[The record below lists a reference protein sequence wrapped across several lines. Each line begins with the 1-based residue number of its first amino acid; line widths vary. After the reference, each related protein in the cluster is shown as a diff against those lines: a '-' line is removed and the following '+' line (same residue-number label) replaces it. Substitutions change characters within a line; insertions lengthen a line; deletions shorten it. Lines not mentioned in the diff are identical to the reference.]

1 MAERDPHRIEAQIQA
16 QIHAAREQIEAA
28 NERANA
34 RAGRNLPVA
43 IALGV
48 VLGVLLLASLL
59 LFKWLYVILC
69 SVLVAFTLYE
79 LASAL
84 RFAGRDVPRI
94 PLVVLG
100 VGLQVATWFWG
111 AAGLWYGTLLA
122 ILAVALYRVVEVAVA
137 PSTRTGARAV
147 ATDVAAGA
155 FCIAYCGVLGAFSV
169 LLTSQ
174 PGGEWWTLGFL
185 VLAVVN
191 DTGALAA
198 GVLLGRRKLAP
209 RISPGKTWE
218 GFGGAAVLVIGSG
231 IAYGILVLGVPWWF
245 GAVVGA
251 AILTTATVGDLAES
265 LIKRDLG
272 IKDIGTFLPGH
283 GGFLDRLDSSLPS
296 AVVMYA
302 LYEIARLASL

>member
-1 MAERDPHRIEAQIQA
+1 VAERDPRRIETQIQA
-16 QIHAAREQIEAA
+16 QILAAREQIEAA
-28 NERANA
+28 NERAST

-43 IALGV
+43 IGLGLVLGV
-48 VLGVLLLASLL
+48 VLLASLL
-59 LFKWLYVILC
+59 LFKGVYVLFC
-69 SVLVAFTLYE
+69 SLLVAFTLYE

-84 RFAGRDVPRI
+84 RFAGRDVPRL

-100 VGLQVATWFWG
+100 VALQAATWFLG
-111 AAGLWYGTLLA
+111 GAGLWFGALLA
-122 ILAVALYRVVEVAVA
+122 IAIVALYRLVEAAVV
-137 PSTRTGARAV
+137 PSTRTGARAI
-147 ATDVAAGA
+147 ATDISAGA

-169 LLTSQ
+169 LLTAQ
-174 PGGEWWTLGFL
+174 PGGELWTLGFL
-185 VLAVVN
+185 GLAIVN
-191 DTGALAA
+191 DTGALAV
-198 GVLLGRRKLAP
+198 GVLLGRTKLAP

-218 GFGGAAVLVIGSG
+218 GFGGAAVLVVGAAVLLG
-231 IAYGILVLGVPWWF
+231 VLMLGVPWWY
-245 GAVVGA
+245 GVVIGL
-251 AILTTATVGDLAES
+251 AILATATIGDLAES